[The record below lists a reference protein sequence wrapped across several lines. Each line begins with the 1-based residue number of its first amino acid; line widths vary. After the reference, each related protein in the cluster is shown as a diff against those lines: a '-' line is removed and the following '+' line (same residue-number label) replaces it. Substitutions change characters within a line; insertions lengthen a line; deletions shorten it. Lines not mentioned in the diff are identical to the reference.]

1 MESESNRK
9 QWAITVGKAALAL
22 FSRYALPIMLLLIL
36 MVMMPIFVGSL
47 KEVEELVD
55 AGVVPK
61 PLFEFII
68 SSVGLCVI
76 MFYMSLK
83 TRR

>member
-1 MESESNRK
+1 MESESDWK
-9 QWAITVGKAALAL
+9 QWALMVGKAALAL
-22 FSRYALPIMLLLIL
+22 SRYALPIMLLLIP
-36 MVMMPIFVGSL
+36 MAMMPIFAGSL

-55 AGVVPK
+55 AGVVPR

-76 MFYMSLK
+76 MFCMSLK
-83 TRR
+83 FRR

>member
-9 QWAITVGKAALAL
+9 QWALQVGKTAMAFIAKHG
-22 FSRYALPIMLLLIL
+22 FWIMMMVL
-36 MVMMPIFVGSL
+36 MIAMMPIFASSL
-47 KEVEELVD
+47 KEVQELVD
-55 AGVVPK
+55 AEVVPK

-76 MFYMSLK
+76 MFCLQFK
-83 TRR
+83 RR